1 MRVNKEWLARELR
14 LDSPSQDELHALEDA
29 FEVEFIAANMP
40 IIHQGT
46 SPMTLYLV
54 HAGSV
59 RIVHKNNARTVTLDV
74 KKSPRTFGEMSFFG
88 DEPASADVF
97 AELPCEVYKIA
108 CMHFQKLMQ
117 THPKLAMKL
126 MAYVLRSMG
135 DSIRDMDR
143 A

>member
-1 MRVNKEWLARELR
+1 MQVNSEWLARELR
-14 LDSPSQDELHALEDA
+14 LDSPSQQEIQALSKSFD
-29 FEVEFIAANMP
+29 VEFIAAGMP

-59 RIVHKNNARTVTLDV
+59 RIVHKNKARTVTMDF

-97 AELPCEVYKIA
+97 AELPCEVYKIS
-108 CMHFQKLMQ
+108 CMHFHQLMQ

-135 DSIRDMDR
+135 DNIRDMDCG
-143 A
+143 